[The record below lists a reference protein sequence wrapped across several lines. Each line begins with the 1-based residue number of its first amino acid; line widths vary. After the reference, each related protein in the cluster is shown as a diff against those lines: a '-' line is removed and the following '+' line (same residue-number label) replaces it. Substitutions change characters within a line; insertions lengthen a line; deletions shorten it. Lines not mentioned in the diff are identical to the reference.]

1 MNNQP
6 MAING
11 YTIHSLL
18 GKGGMAEVYLATQD
32 SLRRKVAIKV
42 LLSTDDDSF
51 NQRFINEG
59 HIVASLNHPAI
70 ITIYDINQLADG
82 RYYLA
87 MEFIGGGD
95 LAQYKGQAFDPL
107 RALAIIKQLA
117 EGLAVIHERGLVHR
131 DIKPA
136 NILFRH
142 GDNVVITDFGIAK
155 SLDVDSELTQHGM
168 VVGSPAYSSPEQAQC
183 QAIDQ
188 RTDIYSLG
196 VILLEMLLG
205 RNLYRGESYT
215 QTVLNHVQMPVPALP
230 PELSNYQPLLNK
242 MLAKNPDD
250 RFCDCRALL
259 VELNRLLQ
267 QTVVVAPVDA
277 MDQTRIGAA
286 PVTPTVQAPRAFRR
300 THGMLAAA
308 IALVLALAAAYPS
321 IAKKIQI
328 HGYLQQADQRLADQQ
343 LISPPTDNADY
354 FYRQALA
361 LEPDNKAAIEG
372 LHKVKAAR
380 ISQLLALAEQHLAN
394 NQLLTPADDN
404 AVNRFRQV
412 LALQAAQPMAI
423 QGLHRVATI
432 YQGLAQDAH
441 AQGKTTAAL
450 DYLASG
456 LQVEPGNTALLKLQ
470 KDYAVADKPASNNTP
485 PAGKKK
491 SRKKPPSSLE
501 RFWHKLIGK

>member
-142 GDNVVITDFGIAK
+142 GDNVVITDFGIPKVIGGSFNVLAT
-155 SLDVDSELTQHGM
+155 DVFKLVIGQQDFQRGA
-168 VVGSPAYSSPEQAQC
+168 VV
-183 QAIDQ
+183 
-188 RTDIYSLG
+188 
-196 VILLEMLLG
+196 
-205 RNLYRGESYT
+205 
-215 QTVLNHVQMPVPALP
+215 
-230 PELSNYQPLLNK
+230 
-242 MLAKNPDD
+242 
-250 RFCDCRALL
+250 ALL
-259 VELNRLLQ
+259 LL
-267 QTVVVAPVDA
+267 
-277 MDQTRIGAA
+277 MFWEG
-286 PVTPTVQAPRAFRR
+286 
-300 THGMLAAA
+300 
-308 IALVLALAAAYPS
+308 
-321 IAKKIQI
+321 K
-328 HGYLQQADQRLADQQ
+328 
-343 LISPPTDNADY
+343 
-354 FYRQALA
+354 YR
-361 LEPDNKAAIEG
+361 
-372 LHKVKAAR
+372 
-380 ISQLLALAEQHLAN
+380 
-394 NQLLTPADDN
+394 
-404 AVNRFRQV
+404 F
-412 LALQAAQPMAI
+412 
-423 QGLHRVATI
+423 
-432 YQGLAQDAH
+432 
-441 AQGKTTAAL
+441 
-450 DYLASG
+450 
-456 LQVEPGNTALLKLQ
+456 
-470 KDYAVADKPASNNTP
+470 
-485 PAGKKK
+485 
-491 SRKKPPSSLE
+491 
-501 RFWHKLIGK
+501 